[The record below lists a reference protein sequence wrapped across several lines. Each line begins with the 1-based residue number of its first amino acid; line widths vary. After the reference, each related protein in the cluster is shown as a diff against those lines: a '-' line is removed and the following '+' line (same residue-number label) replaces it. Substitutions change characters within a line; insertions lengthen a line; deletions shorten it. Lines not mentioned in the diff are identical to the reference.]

1 MAILK
6 NIFGNLRC
14 RRWVTKGRGDRN
26 VFFSVAGGEVTRGV
40 NVLQK
45 PVMNPLLTGETA
57 HSVQGTERDSSGAVW
72 STGQQSRVPMLA
84 FEKVTKMKDINPSE
98 NSCVH

>member
-6 NIFGNLRC
+6 NLFGNLRC
-14 RRWVTKGRGDRN
+14 RRWVTTGRGDRN
-26 VFFSVAGGEVTRGV
+26 VFFSLAGEEVTGGV
-40 NVLQK
+40 NVLPK

-57 HSVQGTERDSSGAVW
+57 HSVQGTGSDSSETVW
-72 STGQQSRVPMLA
+72 STGQQSRVPTLA
-84 FEKVTKMKDINPSE
+84 FEKVTKMNNINPRE

>member
-1 MAILK
+1 MS
-6 NIFGNLRC
+6 
-14 RRWVTKGRGDRN
+14 
-26 VFFSVAGGEVTRGV
+26 FFPSPTGGV
-40 NVLQK
+40 NVLPK